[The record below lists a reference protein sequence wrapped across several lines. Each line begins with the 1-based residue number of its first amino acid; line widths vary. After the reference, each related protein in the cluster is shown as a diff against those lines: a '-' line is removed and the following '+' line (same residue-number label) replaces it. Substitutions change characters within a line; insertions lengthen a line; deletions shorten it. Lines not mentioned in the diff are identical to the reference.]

1 MLSSPLPSVHTH
13 VLPSSQSDPVLQ
25 SDKAQFW
32 EKHATNILQR
42 LVKVTTKYPCRY
54 AVLISASTHQLFS
67 RFFDRLCFS
76 YATSKSPGAFE
87 KCLEEVEALDR
98 AYHRTMQAVLNYL
111 GANEVY
117 RQLDTYREIFAT
129 LKQWLYAILCDI
141 LEGKDIVADR
151 RNRQLAYQKD
161 DELIISVGA

>member
-1 MLSSPLPSVHTH
+1 
-13 VLPSSQSDPVLQ
+13 
-25 SDKAQFW
+25 
-32 EKHATNILQR
+32 
-42 LVKVTTKYPCRY
+42 
-54 AVLISASTHQLFS
+54 
-67 RFFDRLCFS
+67 
-76 YATSKSPGAFE
+76 
-87 KCLEEVEALDR
+87 
-98 AYHRTMQAVLNYL
+98 MQAVLNYL